1 MIREKRLEKRRE
13 YRDCNLVVNVRR
25 TVGIGIGTEI
35 FEFEKVVEVK
45 PKEVQNA
52 VKLIDDTLNKLQTER
67 EKRDKLSV

>member
-1 MIREKRLEKRRE
+1 MEKRRE

-25 TVGIGIGTEI
+25 TVGIGIGTEV

-52 VKLIDDTLNKLQTER
+52 VKLIDDTLNKL
-67 EKRDKLSV
+67 